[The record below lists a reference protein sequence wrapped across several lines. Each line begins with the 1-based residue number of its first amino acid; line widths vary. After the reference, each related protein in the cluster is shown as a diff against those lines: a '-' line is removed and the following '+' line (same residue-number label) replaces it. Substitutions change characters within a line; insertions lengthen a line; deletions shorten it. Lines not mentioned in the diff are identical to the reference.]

1 MSSIKPIDSTS
12 IHKICSGQVI
22 LDLAMAAK
30 ELVEN
35 SLDAKA
41 KTIEIRFKEY
51 GLQSIEVID
60 DGTGI
65 HEQNYESLALK
76 HHTSKLS
83 NFEDLLDIE
92 SFGFRGEALSSLCAL
107 SKLTVT
113 TCTEENV
120 PTGAKLDKRGTSIML
135 QNIFELLPVR
145 YHDFKKNIKREFAKT
160 LVLLQAYALICENIR
175 IICTN
180 QVKKSA
186 RTKLLSTNGTNNN
199 IKDNIINL
207 FGSKL
212 FDHLITLD
220 LKISFNINNK
230 KINKISSG
238 NSENQNEDLKYI
250 NIFGYISK
258 PIKGCGRG
266 SNDRQYF
273 YINGRPYKRTIFIH
287 DEDEIIE
294 SLKNEMN
301 KLFEPFRSTFT
312 CFNVG
317 KIELP
322 KHDTNESDN
331 NISGIVEKA
340 TLHTK
345 RSSRNFNNY
354 SLDVNDETTSNTID
368 LDQNKDVDSDLQNI
382 IRCDSNLQNV
392 RNSSNRPKINVDF
405 NFETFKLKK
414 KKNFI
419 SNYESKEI
427 INQSKTDNEN
437 YLKHAG
443 ILVRDNV
450 IAEQVL
456 EKVITKKDFSLMEI
470 IGQFN
475 RGFIITKLWNSDDGF
490 DLFIIDQHASDEK
503 YNFETLQLHTK
514 IQTQPLISPRA
525 LQLTATEELTA
536 TENLDI
542 LQSNGFEL
550 LVDLDAPP
558 TNRVK
563 LIAQPIIKNMIF
575 EIKDLEEL
583 IHMLSENPRTLVR
596 CSKAKKMFASKA
608 CHKSVMV
615 GDALNKQQMTKVW
628 NLIQY

>member
-273 YINGRPYKRTIFIH
+273 YINGRPY
-287 DEDEIIE
+287 
-294 SLKNEMN
+294 
-301 KLFEPFRSTFT
+301 
-312 CFNVG
+312 
-317 KIELP
+317 
-322 KHDTNESDN
+322 
-331 NISGIVEKA
+331 
-340 TLHTK
+340 
-345 RSSRNFNNY
+345 Y

>member
-1 MSSIKPIDSTS
+1 
-12 IHKICSGQVI
+12 
-22 LDLAMAAK
+22 
-30 ELVEN
+30 
-35 SLDAKA
+35 
-41 KTIEIRFKEY
+41 
-51 GLQSIEVID
+51 
-60 DGTGI
+60 
-65 HEQNYESLALK
+65 
-76 HHTSKLS
+76 
-83 NFEDLLDIE
+83 
-92 SFGFRGEALSSLCAL
+92 
-107 SKLTVT
+107 
-113 TCTEENV
+113 
-120 PTGAKLDKRGTSIML
+120 
-135 QNIFELLPVR
+135 
-145 YHDFKKNIKREFAKT
+145 
-160 LVLLQAYALICENIR
+160 
-175 IICTN
+175 
-180 QVKKSA
+180 
-186 RTKLLSTNGTNNN
+186 
-199 IKDNIINL
+199 
-207 FGSKL
+207 
-212 FDHLITLD
+212 
-220 LKISFNINNK
+220 
-230 KINKISSG
+230 
-238 NSENQNEDLKYI
+238 
-250 NIFGYISK
+250 
-258 PIKGCGRG
+258 
-266 SNDRQYF
+266 
-273 YINGRPYKRTIFIH
+273 
-287 DEDEIIE
+287 
-294 SLKNEMN
+294 
-301 KLFEPFRSTFT
+301 
-312 CFNVG
+312 
-317 KIELP
+317 
-322 KHDTNESDN
+322 N

-392 RNSSNRPKINVDF
+392 RNSSNRPKIN
-405 NFETFKLKK
+405 
-414 KKNFI
+414 
-419 SNYESKEI
+419 SKEI

>member
-180 QVKKSA
+180 Q
-186 RTKLLSTNGTNNN
+186 
-199 IKDNIINL
+199 
-207 FGSKL
+207 L

-220 LKISFNINNK
+220 LKISFNSNNK

-273 YINGRPYKRTIFIH
+273 YINGRPCNLPKISKAFNEIYKSFYTNQCPVIIADFKLTKYKRTIFIH

-317 KIELP
+317 KLELP
-322 KHDTNESDN
+322 KHDTNESD
-331 NISGIVEKA
+331 A

>member
-120 PTGAKLDKRGTSIML
+120 PTGAKLD
-135 QNIFELLPVR
+135 
-145 YHDFKKNIKREFAKT
+145 
-160 LVLLQAYALICENIR
+160 
-175 IICTN
+175 
-180 QVKKSA
+180 A

-220 LKISFNINNK
+220 LKISFNSNNK

-273 YINGRPYKRTIFIH
+273 YINGRPCNLPKISKAFNEIYKSFYTNQCPVIIADFKLTKYKRTIFIH

-317 KIELP
+317 KLELP
-322 KHDTNESDN
+322 KHDTNESD
-331 NISGIVEKA
+331 A

>member
-120 PTGAKLDKRGTSIML
+120 PTGAKLD
-135 QNIFELLPVR
+135 
-145 YHDFKKNIKREFAKT
+145 
-160 LVLLQAYALICENIR
+160 
-175 IICTN
+175 
-180 QVKKSA
+180 A

-273 YINGRPYKRTIFIH
+273 YINGRPC
-287 DEDEIIE
+287 
-294 SLKNEMN
+294 N
-301 KLFEPFRSTFT
+301 
-312 CFNVG
+312 
-317 KIELP
+317 LP
-322 KHDTNESDN
+322 KISKAFNEIYKSFYTNQCPVIIADF
-331 NISGIVEKA
+331 K
-340 TLHTK
+340 LTK
-345 RSSRNFNNY
+345 YY

-615 GDALNKQQMTKVW
+615 GDALNKQQMTK
-628 NLIQY
+628 

>member
-120 PTGAKLDKRGTSIML
+120 PTGAKLD
-135 QNIFELLPVR
+135 
-145 YHDFKKNIKREFAKT
+145 
-160 LVLLQAYALICENIR
+160 
-175 IICTN
+175 
-180 QVKKSA
+180 A

-273 YINGRPYKRTIFIH
+273 YINGRPCNLPKISKAFNEIYKSFYTNQCPVIIADFKLTKYKRTIFIH

-322 KHDTNESDN
+322 KHDTNESD
-331 NISGIVEKA
+331 
-340 TLHTK
+340 LHVPKKQKITK
-345 RSSRNFNNY
+345 ESIFSNKNYY